1 MEGAI
6 LAKVPVLEIQL
17 LFCFSSVRI
26 VFVKRKKEGS
36 SLKIKELFSA
46 KDMSIGS
53 PWKRILE
60 FSIPMLLGN
69 IAQQLYNTADT
80 VIVGI
85 YVGDNALSAVGSAS
99 PILNLLLAL
108 FVGISTGAGIVISQ
122 SYGARD
128 REGLSKNIGN
138 CITLTFIAT
147 LIIMLFGPM
156 ITRPLLELLD
166 TPVSII
172 DWCADYLNIYFWG
185 ILGFFMYNMLSG
197 VLRGLG
203 DSVSALGFLLLAA
216 ALNVVL
222 DLVFVAVFGMG
233 VPGVALATVISQGIS
248 AIFCFVKLM
257 RMRDMFD
264 LNRAAFRF
272 DKAISGRIIKIG
284 VPSGITQAIMACSMM
299 VVQSL
304 TNSMGEMVIA
314 ANVIIM
320 RVDGF
325 AMMPNFSFGQ
335 AMSVYTGQNVGANKW
350 HRVHQG
356 INQGS
361 YIAQAF
367 AVAITVVLLFL
378 NKYLF
383 AIFTDTA
390 ELIDLAGRMMRIM
403 AVGYIAVSV
412 TQVLGGVMRGAGD
425 TVTPMWISIFTTVLL
440 RVPVAYVLAHFT
452 ASEAYPNGH
461 PYSLSISL
469 LISWTMGMLISI
481 VAYRRSKVRQTI
493 LSETCKE
500 LGVDTPPKLR

>member
-1 MEGAI
+1 M
-6 LAKVPVLEIQL
+6 
-17 LFCFSSVRI
+17 
-26 VFVKRKKEGS
+26 
-36 SLKIKELFSA
+36 SLKSLFSA
-46 KDMSIGS
+46 KDMTLGS

-138 CITLTFIAT
+138 CISLTFIAT
-147 LIIMLFGPM
+147 IVIMVFGPM
-156 ITRPLLELLD
+156 ITRPMLNLLD
-166 TPVSII
+166 TPASII

-185 ILGFFMYNMLSG
+185 IIGFFFYNMLSG
-197 VLRGLG
+197 ILRGLG

-222 DLVFVAVFGMG
+222 DLWFVAGFGMG

-248 AIFCFVKLM
+248 AIFCFIKLM
-257 RMRDMFD
+257 RMGDLFD
-264 LNRAAFRF
+264 LNRSTIRF
-272 DKAISGRIIKIG
+272 DKAIAGRIIKIG

-335 AMSVYTGQNVGANKW
+335 AMSVYTGQNVGAGKW
-350 HRVHQG
+350 DRVHKG
-356 INQGS
+356 INHGC

-367 AVAITVVLLFL
+367 AIAITIVLLFL

-383 AIFTDTA
+383 AIFTETTA
-390 ELIDLAGRMMRIM
+390 LIDLAGRMMRIM
-403 AVGYIAVSV
+403 AVGYIAVAV
-412 TQVLGGVMRGAGD
+412 TQVMGGVMRGCGD
-425 TVTPMWISIFTTVLL
+425 TVTPMWISILSTVLL
-440 RVPVAYVLAHFT
+440 RVPIAYVLAYFT
-452 ASEAYPNGH
+452 RSAEFPNGH
-461 PYSLSISL
+461 PFSLSVSL
-469 LISWTMGMLISI
+469 LASWTLGMVISI
-481 VAYRRSKVRQTI
+481 IAYKKSKVRRTI
-493 LSETCKE
+493 LTAIGKWKE
-500 LGVDTPPKLR
+500 